1 MGRPKKKVE
10 IDPELIAQIRQQVLD
25 ELKSEESKKLA
36 QSEKARAE
44 TNAVRQKF
52 VSEMKSSSEP
62 WVDIIMWTETPTGV
76 QYELDWNDAF
86 IKHLEANGVKG
97 VDEEQTVQK
106 WVAILLRSSVDD
118 MESKLTPNDESSF
131 E

>member
-25 ELKSEESKKLA
+25 ELKSEESKKLE